1 MSEQDLNTEAAATA
15 DEQPS
20 FSIDR
25 VYTKDLSLEVPHA
38 PEIFLLQ
45 EQPKIDIQ
53 VVTAS
58 TKLEENYYEGSLKV
72 TTSAVMEDG
81 RTLFLAE
88 VTQAGI
94 FTVQNIDEQDLAPLF
109 GIACPNMLF
118 PYAREAI
125 SSLVARSGLPPVL
138 LAPIN
143 FEAMYLQHLNELAE
157 QESEG
162 ATKQ

>member
-1 MSEQDLNTEAAATA
+1 MSEQDIPNEAAATA
-15 DEQPS
+15 DAQPS

-72 TTSAVMEDG
+72 TTSAMMEDG
-81 RTLFLAE
+81 RTLFVAE

-94 FTVQNIDEQDLAPLF
+94 FTVQHIDEQDLAPLF

-125 SSLVARSGLPPVL
+125 SNLVSRSGLPPVL

-157 QESEG
+157 QQSET